1 VTTEPRLVAEQAG
14 AIASAWSPPGAPAS
28 WRLTAAQFQALR
40 DDPELQALAA
50 TIAPDRLP
58 PLLFQAAVTSLV
70 LSLEPD
76 GLRDSFPRLGQ
87 PQPPLSPRFVA
98 EYRAFCLEH
107 SDRVLELCARHRYQ
121 MNEVGRCADF
131 VPSLTPVA
139 NDQREVV
146 VIDIG
151 TGAGLALR
159 FDHYRYAF
167 RAPGGQAVAVG
178 AEDSRV
184 SIDVELRG
192 ELSPTLP
199 RRLPPVVDRV
209 GIDTEPVD
217 LSDPPVRDWLA
228 ACVPQEIGAITR
240 FHEAARVTL
249 ANPARTVRGD
259 ATELLLEILDKVPEG
274 PLLYLVDTYVGV
286 FFAPEKLER
295 FRAMVE
301 AVGRQR
307 DLDWI
312 STDPLIPLGPSAT
325 ATVTGVPVPP
335 ALLERNRQGGVF
347 GAVTELSYRGGQR
360 TGALLGVAHPSAV
373 WLEWLDPA
381 TATS

>member
-1 VTTEPRLVAEQAG
+1 VTTDLRLVAEQAG
-14 AIASAWSPPGAPAS
+14 AIASAWSPPGAPPS
-28 WRLTAAQFQALR
+28 WRLTAAQFEALR

-50 TIAPDRLP
+50 VIAPDRLP
-58 PLLFQAAVTSLV
+58 PLLFQAAVTSLI
-70 LSLEPD
+70 LSLEPEP
-76 GLRDSFPRLGQ
+76 LRDSFPRLER
-87 PQPPLSPRFVA
+87 PQPPLSSRFPA

-107 SDRVLELCARHRYQ
+107 GDHVLELCARHRYQ

-131 VPSLTPVA
+131 VPSLAPATE
-139 NDQREVV
+139 DQREVV
-146 VIDIG
+146 VIDVG

-159 FDHYRYAF
+159 FDHYRYTF
-167 RAPGGQAVAVG
+167 QTPGREAVAVG

-192 ELSPTLP
+192 PLSPNIP
-199 RRLPPVVDRV
+199 RRLPPVVERV

-217 LSDPPVRDWLA
+217 LSDVSVRDWLA

-240 FHEAARVTL
+240 FHEAAQVTL

-259 ATELLLEILDKVPEG
+259 ATELLLEVLEQVPEG
-274 PLLYLVDTYVGV
+274 PLLFLVDTYVGV

-295 FRAMVE
+295 FRHMVDT
-301 AVGRQR
+301 VGRHR
-307 DLDWI
+307 DLDWV
-312 STDPLIPLGPSAT
+312 STDPLVPLGPSAT

-335 ALLERNRQGGVF
+335 SLLTRNRQGGVF
-347 GAVTELSYRGGQR
+347 GAVTKLSYRGGR
-360 TGALLGVAHPSAV
+360 RAGALLGIAHPSAV

-381 TATS
+381 TARP